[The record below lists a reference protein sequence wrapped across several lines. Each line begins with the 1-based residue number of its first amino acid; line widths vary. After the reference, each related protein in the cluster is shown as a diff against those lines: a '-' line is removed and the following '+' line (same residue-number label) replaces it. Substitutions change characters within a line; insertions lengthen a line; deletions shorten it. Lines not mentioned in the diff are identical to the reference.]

1 MVTGKDLYVPN
12 ILDSGQFD
20 LLLELWKQV
29 AKVYFQNAIWLVYT
43 FPCKV
48 QV

>member
-29 AKVYFQNAIWLVYT
+29 AKVYFQNAMVGLHVSM
-43 FPCKV
+43 
-48 QV
+48 